1 MWDAYGDGMK
11 MDVSRPDVNCTRVT
25 GRCLILSCLEDP
37 GKEMAV
43 SAPSHSGSASVVF
56 IPA

>member
-1 MWDAYGDGMK
+1 MQ
-11 MDVSRPDVNCTRVT
+11 MDVSRPDVYCTRVT

-37 GKEMAV
+37 GKEMVV